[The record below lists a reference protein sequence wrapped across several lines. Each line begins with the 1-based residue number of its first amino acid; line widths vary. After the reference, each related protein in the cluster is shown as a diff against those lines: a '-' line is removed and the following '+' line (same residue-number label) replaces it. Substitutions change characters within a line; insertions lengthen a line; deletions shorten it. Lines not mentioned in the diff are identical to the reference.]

1 MAGIE
6 GKGYHRTYYCSLRD
20 EPTRTILRDEL
31 GLYHD
36 TEDSVGEGRALRLL
50 STRQDEMDPP
60 FVENGYRFLSEIT
73 SIPDGTSSESSIQTD
88 TNQHFA
94 VKACNCFQWL
104 VDKDPFC
111 PADSTYCSS
120 SINYYSNDYLI
131 KCSRS
136 TQLQSAARFTWKY
149 TYFIYAFVIAIVFC
163 SRSGHHAIKYLVSC
177 CIPQLNNWI
186 VEEIL
191 RNDTA
196 RRHQRNSALLSELN
210 SRIRE
215 EGFVS
220 GYRLKTKVFRCSCG
234 EERGGAGELEV
245 ADVENLPQSP
255 IAENLT
261 QQSVSTHI
269 ENDNTPQSHI
279 DYDDSQMCSICI
291 LPLEHGDRIA
301 DLDCNHYYHSDCLSE
316 WIKTKNTCPLCQQ
329 EGIAE
334 EIRCYNLQSE
344 DPNAVAADA
353 FNVNAEVIIQH

>member
-1 MAGIE
+1 M
-6 GKGYHRTYYCSLRD
+6 YSYFSSSLR
-20 EPTRTILRDEL
+20 
-31 GLYHD
+31 
-36 TEDSVGEGRALRLL
+36 
-50 STRQDEMDPP
+50 Q
-60 FVENGYRFLSEIT
+60 
-73 SIPDGTSSESSIQTD
+73 
-88 TNQHFA
+88 
-94 VKACNCFQWL
+94 
-104 VDKDPFC
+104 
-111 PADSTYCSS
+111 
-120 SINYYSNDYLI
+120 
-131 KCSRS
+131 
-136 TQLQSAARFTWKY
+136 
-149 TYFIYAFVIAIVFC
+149 
-163 SRSGHHAIKYLVSC
+163 HAIKYLVSC

-316 WIKTKNTCPLCQQ
+316 WIKTKVCVGCGHHKMKISSPPGVCSHSYYAPISFQNTCPLCQQ

-353 FNVNAEVIIQH
+353 FNVNVESDNTTLNEGERRNRFDTVRTFFRQRVVPLTLGVNENEWSPDY